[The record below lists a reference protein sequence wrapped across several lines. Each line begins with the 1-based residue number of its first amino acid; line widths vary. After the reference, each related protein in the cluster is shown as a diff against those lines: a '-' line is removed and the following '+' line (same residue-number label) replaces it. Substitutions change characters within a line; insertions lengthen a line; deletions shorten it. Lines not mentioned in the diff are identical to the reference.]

1 LDPIGTRQEALER
14 RGSLGDTAVSGAAGP
29 ALVELL
35 PRVLHDSPAAMLLVD
50 LNRSEVTYANRQAVL
65 MAPGL
70 GLPVKINDWSQAA
83 GLRDPDGVPL
93 PDTGSPLSRIASG
106 QPVAGESV
114 TAARDSGAVPAREP
128 LWVTG
133 FPLTDAPGLSDRALV
148 VFFRLADASAGSRAV
163 EDVLSGLRDRAVL
176 ATDVSF
182 TISDPGLPDNPLVW
196 VNPAFTR
203 ITGYSFEDAAGR
215 NSRFLQGP
223 ATDRE
228 TVRAMRDA
236 LATHQSITVTLLN
249 YRKDGTAFWNEVS
262 VSPVFDGDGRLTNFV
277 GVQADVTAR
286 VQAEAEREEAY
297 RATERAQSRLTVL
310 AGVSAALST
319 TLDVG
324 EALHR
329 MAAELVPAF
338 ADWCAVDL
346 AEPHVVRRVAV
357 AHKDPGRVAA
367 LSAVPP
373 TAGVRGTVV
382 STVLAAGQ
390 PQLFAEIDDARLAEL
405 AGPPERLALLREV
418 GVTSGLVVPLRA
430 RSRVLGALSLGLT
443 ETDRRY
449 GEEDLSMVVDI
460 GRRAG
465 LAVDNAQLFGRE
477 HEVAVALQR
486 SMLPRVPSVAGLE
499 ISAHYFAGSERADV
513 GGDWYDVLPLPDG
526 SVGVAV
532 GDVMGHDL
540 IAAAAMGQL
549 RSVLRS
555 YAWEGHRPSE
565 VLERLDRLVQG
576 LGMAQ
581 LATCVYGRLLPVEG
595 GALLRYANAG
605 HLPPVV
611 QRRTG
616 EVEVLDGGK
625 SVLIGAP
632 GGSSEGGRPDGSAF
646 IPRGATL
653 ILYTDGLVEDRETDV
668 DAGVARLCALVAGHD
683 PALGVSRLCDRLLD
697 ELLTGPRTD
706 DAAVIAVRISDSW
719 GHDPAPEQVR

>member
-1 LDPIGTRQEALER
+1 M
-14 RGSLGDTAVSGAAGP
+14 GDTAVSGAAGP

-50 LNRSEVTYANRQAVL
+50 LHRGEVTYANRQAIL
-65 MAPGL
+65 MAPDL
-70 GLPVKINDWSQAA
+70 GLPVKINDWSGVA

-93 PDTGSPLSRIASG
+93 SDTNSPLARIASG

-114 TAARDSGAVPAREP
+114 TAARDSGVVRAGEP

-133 FPLTDAPGLSDRALV
+133 FPLTNTPGLSERALI
-148 VFFRLADASAGSRAV
+148 VFFRLADAAAGGRAV
-163 EDVLSGLRDRAVL
+163 EDVLSRLRDRAVL

-182 TISDPGLPDNPLVW
+182 TISDPALPDNPLVW
-196 VNPAFTR
+196 VNPAFSR
-203 ITGYSFEDAAGR
+203 ITGNRFDEVTGR
-215 NSRFLQGP
+215 NCRVLQGP
-223 ATDRE
+223 ATDRD
-228 TVRAMRDA
+228 TVLAIREA
-236 LATHQSITVTLLN
+236 LDKHESITVTLVN
-249 YRKDGTAFWNEVS
+249 YRKDGKAFWNEVS
-262 VSPVFDGDGRLTNFV
+262 VSPVFDGHGSLTNFV

-297 RATERAQSRLTVL
+297 RAAERAQSRLAVL

-346 AEPHVVRRVAV
+346 AEPQAVRRVAV
-357 AHKDPGRVAA
+357 AHRDPTKMAA
-367 LSAVPP
+367 LRAVPP
-373 TAGVRGTVV
+373 TAGVRTTVV
-382 STVLAAGQ
+382 STVLSAGQ
-390 PQLFAEIDDARLAEL
+390 PQLFGEIDDARLAEL

-418 GVTSGLVVPLRA
+418 GVTSGMVVPLRA
-430 RSRVLGALSLGLT
+430 RSRVLGALSFGLADH
-443 ETDRRY
+443 DRRY
-449 GEEDLSMVVDI
+449 GEEDLSMAVDI

-465 LAVDNAQLFGRE
+465 LAIDNAHLYSKE

-486 SMLPRVPSVAGLE
+486 SMLPRVPPVPGLE

-526 SVGVAV
+526 SVGIAV

-595 GALLRYANAG
+595 GGLLRYANAG

-611 QRRTG
+611 QSRTG
-616 EVEVLDGGK
+616 EVEILDGGK

-632 GGSSEGGRPDGSAF
+632 GGSSEGGRPDGTAF

-668 DAGVARLCALVAGHD
+668 DSGVARLCALVAAHD
-683 PALGVSRLCDRLLD
+683 PALGVSTLCDRLLD

-706 DAAVIAVRISDSW
+706 DAAVIAVQVSDRW
-719 GHDPAPEQVR
+719 GYDPEPSPGPVS

>member
-1 LDPIGTRQEALER
+1 MPV
-14 RGSLGDTAVSGAAGP
+14 GDTAVTGRAGP

-50 LNRSEVTYANRQAVL
+50 LTRGEVTYANQQAIL
-65 MAPGL
+65 MSPDL
-70 GLPVKINDWSQAA
+70 TLPVPLNEWSKVA
-83 GLRDPDGVPL
+83 GLRDVDGVPL
-93 PDTGSPLSRIASG
+93 AESANPLARIAAG
-106 QPVAGESV
+106 EPVAGESV
-114 TAARDSGAVPAREP
+114 TAARDSGVVKAREP

-133 FPLTDAPGLSDRALV
+133 FPLTGAPGLSDRALV
-148 VFFRLADASAGSRAV
+148 VFFRLADAGAGSRQV
-163 EDVLSGLRDRAVL
+163 EEVLSGLRDRAVL

-182 TISDPGLPDNPLVW
+182 TISDPSQDDNPLVW

-203 ITGYSFEDAAGR
+203 ITGYEFDEAIGR
-215 NSRFLQGP
+215 NCRFLQGA
-223 ATDRE
+223 ATDPD
-228 TVRAMRDA
+228 TVAVMRQA
-236 LATHQSITVTLLN
+236 LQEQQSVTVTVLN

-262 VSPVFDGDGRLTNFV
+262 MSPVFDGAGTLTNYV

-286 VQAEAEREEAY
+286 VQAEAEREAAY
-297 RATERAQSRLTVL
+297 RAAERAQARLAML

-319 TLDVG
+319 TLDVT
-324 EALHR
+324 EALSR
-329 MAAELVPAF
+329 MARELVPAV

-346 AEPHVVRRVAV
+346 SGPLGARRVAV
-357 AHKDPGRVAA
+357 AHRDPAKLGP
-367 LSAVPP
+367 LQAVPP
-373 TAGVRGTVV
+373 TAGLRG
-382 STVLAAGQ
+382 STVASVLSTGQ
-390 PQLFAEIDDARLAEL
+390 PRLFSDIDDARLASL
-405 AGPPERLALLREV
+405 AGSPERLALLRQV
-418 GVTSGLVVPLRA
+418 GVTSGLVVPMRA
-430 RSRVLGALSLGLT
+430 RSRVLGAITLGMVDGT
-443 ETDRRY
+443 RRY
-449 GEEDLSMVVDI
+449 NEEDLQMAADI

-465 LAVDNAQLFGRE
+465 LAVDNAQLFARE

-486 SMLPRVPSVAGLE
+486 AMLPRVPHIAGLE

-526 SVGVAV
+526 SVGVAI

-581 LATCVYGRLLPVEG
+581 LATCVYGRLLPSED

-611 QRRTG
+611 QRRDG
-616 EVEVLDGGK
+616 GVDVLDGGK

-632 GGSSEGGRPDGSAF
+632 GGASNRPDGSAL
-646 IPRGATL
+646 IGRGSTL
-653 ILYTDGLVEDRETDV
+653 VLYTDGLVEDRETDI
-668 DAGVARLCALVAGHD
+668 DAGVARLCELVAGHD
-683 PALGVSRLCDRLLD
+683 PALGVARLCDRLLD
-697 ELLTGPRTD
+697 ELLVGERTD
-706 DAAVIAVRISDSW
+706 DAAVVAVRISDDW
-719 GHDPAPEQVR
+719 GRTVR

>member
-1 LDPIGTRQEALER
+1 VRGT
-14 RGSLGDTAVSGAAGP
+14 AGP
-29 ALVELL
+29 GLVELL

-50 LNRSEVTYANRQAVL
+50 LNRGEVTYANRQAIL
-65 MAPGL
+65 MAPDL
-70 GLPVKINDWSQAA
+70 GLPMKINDWAEAA
-83 GLRDPDGVPL
+83 GLRDSDGVPL
-93 PDTGSPLSRIASG
+93 SDTSSPLSRIAAG

-114 TAARDSGAVPAREP
+114 TAARDSGIVRAREP

-133 FPLTDAPGLSDRALV
+133 FPLTDAPGLSDRGLI
-148 VFFRLADASAGSRAV
+148 VFFRLADASAGNRAV
-163 EDVLSGLRDRAVL
+163 EDVLAGLRDRAVL

-182 TISDPGLPDNPLVW
+182 TISDPAQPDNPLVW

-203 ITGYSFEDAAGR
+203 ITGYTFEEAAGR
-215 NSRFLQGP
+215 NCRFLQGP
-223 ATDRE
+223 ATDRD
-228 TVRAMRDA
+228 TVRAMHEA
-236 LATHQSITVTLLN
+236 LAAQQSITVTLLN

-262 VSPVFDGDGRLTNFV
+262 MSPVFDGEGQLTNFV

-286 VQAEAEREEAY
+286 VQAEAEREAAY
-297 RATERAQSRLTVL
+297 QAAERAQGRLAVL

-329 MAAELVPAF
+329 MAAELVPSF
-338 ADWCAVDL
+338 ADWCAVDMPE
-346 AEPHVVRRVAV
+346 APGGVRRVAV
-357 AHKDPGRVAA
+357 AHRDPTRVAA
-367 LSAVPP
+367 LRAVPP

-382 STVLAAGQ
+382 SAVLAAGQ
-390 PQLFAEIDDARLAEL
+390 PQLFSEIDDTRLAEL

-430 RSRVLGALSLGLT
+430 RSRVLGALTLGMI
-443 ETDRRY
+443 DGQRRY
-449 GEEDLSMVVDI
+449 EEEDLQMAADI

-465 LAVDNAQLFGRE
+465 LAVDNAQLFARE

-486 SMLPRVPSVAGLE
+486 SMLPRVPSVPGLE

-581 LATCVYGRLLPVEG
+581 LATCVYGRLLPDEE

-611 QRRTG
+611 QHGTG

-632 GGSSEGGRPDGSAF
+632 RGASEGGRPDGSAI

-683 PALGVSRLCDRLLD
+683 PALGVSTLCDRLLD

-719 GHDPAPEQVR
+719 GRDPLPGLS

>member
-1 LDPIGTRQEALER
+1 
-14 RGSLGDTAVSGAAGP
+14 
-29 ALVELL
+29 
-35 PRVLHDSPAAMLLVD
+35 
-50 LNRSEVTYANRQAVL
+50 
-65 MAPGL
+65 
-70 GLPVKINDWSQAA
+70 
-83 GLRDPDGVPL
+83 
-93 PDTGSPLSRIASG
+93 
-106 QPVAGESV
+106 
-114 TAARDSGAVPAREP
+114 
-128 LWVTG
+128 VTG

-148 VFFRLADASAGSRAV
+148 VFFRLADAATGQRRV
-163 EDVLSGLRDRAVL
+163 EDVLAGLRDRAVL

-182 TISDPGLPDNPLVW
+182 TISDPTREDNPLVW
-196 VNPAFTR
+196 MNPAFAR
-203 ITGYSFEDAAGR
+203 ITGYSFEETVGR
-215 NSRFLQGP
+215 NCRFLQGP
-223 ATDRE
+223 ATDRD
-228 TVRAMRDA
+228 TVRAMRRA
-236 LATHQSITVTLLN
+236 LDSQQSITVTLLN

-262 VSPVFDGDGRLTNFV
+262 MSPVFDGEGTLTNFV

-286 VQAEAEREEAY
+286 VQAEAEREAAY
-297 RATERAQSRLTVL
+297 RAAERAQSRLAVL

-346 AEPHVVRRVAV
+346 PEPQGVRRVAV
-357 AHKDPGRVAA
+357 AHKDPARVP
-367 LSAVPP
+367 AVRAVLP

-382 STVLAAGQ
+382 SAVLAAGQ
-390 PQLFAEIDDARLAEL
+390 PQLFSEIDDATLAEVG
-405 AGPPERLALLREV
+405 GPPERVALLREI

-430 RSRVLGALSLGLT
+430 RSRVLGALTLGLT
-443 ETDRRY
+443 GGERRY
-449 GEEDLSMVVDI
+449 DQEDLEMAADI

-486 SMLPRVPSVAGLE
+486 SMLPRVPRVPGLE

-581 LATCVYGRLLPVEG
+581 LATCVYGRLLPVED

-632 GGSSEGGRPDGSAF
+632 GGASEGGRPDGSAF

-668 DAGVARLCALVAGHD
+668 DAGVARLCSLIAGHD
-683 PALGVSRLCDRLLD
+683 PALGVSTLCDRLLD

-706 DAAVIAVRISDSW
+706 DAAVIAVQISDSW
-719 GHDPAPEQVR
+719 GRDPVPDPTRVS

>member
-1 LDPIGTRQEALER
+1 
-14 RGSLGDTAVSGAAGP
+14 
-29 ALVELL
+29 
-35 PRVLHDSPAAMLLVD
+35 MLLVD
-50 LNRSEVTYANRQAVL
+50 LTRGEVTYANRQAIL
-65 MAPGL
+65 MAPDL
-70 GLPVKINDWSQAA
+70 GLPIRINDWSEAA

-93 PDTGSPLSRIASG
+93 SDTRSPLSRIAAG
-106 QPVAGESV
+106 EPVAGESV
-114 TAARDSGAVPAREP
+114 TAARDSGVVRAHEP

-133 FPLTDAPGLSDRALV
+133 FPLTGAPGLADRALV
-148 VFFRLADASAGSRAV
+148 VFFRLADATSGARQV

-182 TISDPGLPDNPLVW
+182 TISDPALADNPLVW

-203 ITGYSFEDAAGR
+203 ITGYPLEETAGR
-215 NSRFLQGP
+215 NCRFLQGP
-223 ATDRE
+223 ATDRA
-228 TVRAMRDA
+228 TVQAMHEA
-236 LATHQSITVTLLN
+236 LQAQRSITVTLLN

-262 VSPVFDGDGRLTNFV
+262 MSPVFDGTGRLTNFV

-286 VQAEAEREEAY
+286 VHAEAEREAAY
-297 RATERAQSRLTVL
+297 RAAERAQSRLAAL
-310 AGVSAALST
+310 AEVSAALST
-319 TLDVG
+319 TLDVT

-329 MAAELVPAF
+329 MAQELVPAV

-346 AEPHVVRRVAV
+346 AEPQGVRRVAV
-357 AHKDPGRVAA
+357 AHKDPTR
-367 LSAVPP
+367 LTPLRAVPP
-373 TAGVRGTVV
+373 AAGVRGTVV

-390 PQLFAEIDDARLAEL
+390 PQLFAEIDDEKLVEL
-405 AGPPERLALLREV
+405 AGPPERLALLRQV
-418 GVTSGLVVPLRA
+418 GMTSGLVVPLRA
-430 RSRVLGALSLGLT
+430 RSRVLGALSLGLVDG
-443 ETDRRY
+443 ERRY
-449 GEEDLSMVVDI
+449 DEDDLQMAADI

-465 LAVDNAQLFGRE
+465 LAVDNAQLFAKE

-486 SMLPRVPSVAGLE
+486 AMLPRLPVVPGLE
-499 ISAHYFAGSERADV
+499 VSAHYFAGSERADV

-526 SVGVAV
+526 SVGVAI

-581 LATCVYGRLLPVEG
+581 LATCVYGRLLPAEG

-611 QRRTG
+611 QGRDG
-616 EVEVLDGGK
+616 SVEVLDGGK

-646 IPRGATL
+646 IPRGSTL
-653 ILYTDGLVEDRETDV
+653 VLYTDGLVEDRETDV

-683 PALGVSRLCDRLLD
+683 PALGVSVLCDRLLD

-706 DAAVIAVRISDSW
+706 DAAVVAVRISDSW
-719 GHDPAPEQVR
+719 GHDPR

>member
-1 LDPIGTRQEALER
+1 MA
-14 RGSLGDTAVSGAAGP
+14 DTAVSGGTTP

-50 LNRSEVTYANRQAVL
+50 LNRSEVTYANRQAIL
-65 MAPGL
+65 MAPDV
-70 GLPVKINDWSQAA
+70 GLPVKIDEWSRLA
-83 GLRDPDGVPL
+83 GLRDSDGL
-93 PDTGSPLSRIASG
+93 SLSDAGSSLSRIASG
-106 QPVAGESV
+106 KPVAGESV
-114 TAARDSGAVPAREP
+114 TAARDSGVVRAGEP

-203 ITGYSFEDAAGR
+203 ITGYGFDEATGR
-215 NSRFLQGP
+215 NCRFLQGA

-228 TVRAMRDA
+228 TVRAMREA
-236 LATHQSITVTLLN
+236 LDTHQSITVTLVN

-262 VSPVFDGDGRLTNFV
+262 MSPVFDGAGRLTNFV

-297 RATERAQSRLTVL
+297 RATERAQGRLAVL

-319 TLDVG
+319 TLDAG

-346 AEPHVVRRVAV
+346 AEPKGGVRRVAV

-367 LSAVPP
+367 LRAVPP
-373 TAGVRGTVV
+373 TAGVRGGVV
-382 STVLAAGQ
+382 AAVLAAGQ
-390 PQLFAEIDDARLAEL
+390 PQLYSDLDDDRLVEL

-418 GVTSGLVVPLRA
+418 GVTSGMVVPLRA

-443 ETDRRY
+443 RTDRRY
-449 GEEDLSMVVDI
+449 DEEDLSMAVDI

-465 LAVDNAQLFGRE
+465 LAVDNAQLFGKE

-486 SMLPRVPSVAGLE
+486 SMLPRVPPVAGLE

-611 QRRTG
+611 QRRDG
-616 EVEVLDGGK
+616 AVEVLDGGK

-646 IPRGATL
+646 IARGSTL

-683 PALGVSRLCDRLLD
+683 PVLGVARLCDRLLD

-719 GHDPAPEQVR
+719 GYDPAPEQVS

>member
-1 LDPIGTRQEALER
+1 
-14 RGSLGDTAVSGAAGP
+14 
-29 ALVELL
+29 
-35 PRVLHDSPAAMLLVD
+35 MLLVD
-50 LNRSEVTYANRQAVL
+50 LDRGEVTYANRQAIL
-65 MAPGL
+65 MAPDL
-70 GLPVKINDWSQAA
+70 GLPAKINDWSRSA

-93 PDTGSPLSRIASG
+93 SETSSPLSRIASG

-114 TAARDSGAVPAREP
+114 TAARDSGIVRAREP

-133 FPLTDAPGLSDRALV
+133 FRLTDAPGLSDRALV

-163 EDVLSGLRDRAVL
+163 EDVLSDLRDRAVL
-176 ATDVSF
+176 ATEVSF

-203 ITGYSFEDAAGR
+203 ITGYTFEDAAGR
-215 NSRFLQGP
+215 NCRFLQGT
-223 ATDRE
+223 ATDRD
-228 TVRAMRDA
+228 TVRVMREA
-236 LATHQSITVTLLN
+236 LDKHQSITVTLVN

-262 VSPVFDGDGRLTNFV
+262 MSPVFDGEGRLTNYV

-286 VQAEAEREEAY
+286 VQAEAEREDAY
-297 RATERAQSRLTVL
+297 RATERAQSRLAVL

-319 TLDVG
+319 TLDAG

-346 AEPHVVRRVAV
+346 AEPQGVRRVAV

-367 LSAVPP
+367 LRAVPP
-373 TAGVRGTVV
+373 TAGARGGVV
-382 STVLAAGQ
+382 AAVLAAGQ
-390 PQLFAEIDDARLAEL
+390 PQLFSELDDDQLAEL
-405 AGPPERLALLREV
+405 AGRPERLALLREV
-418 GVTSGLVVPLRA
+418 GVTSGMVVPLRA
-430 RSRVLGALSLGLT
+430 RSRVLGALSFGLT

-449 GEEDLSMVVDI
+449 GEQDLSMAIDI

-465 LAVDNAQLFGRE
+465 LAVDNAQLYGKE

-486 SMLPRVPSVAGLE
+486 SMLPRVPPVAGLE

-611 QRRTG
+611 QRRNG

-646 IPRGATL
+646 IPRGSTL

-668 DAGVARLCALVAGHD
+668 DSGVARLCALVAGHD
-683 PALGVSRLCDRLLD
+683 PALGVSTLCDRLLD

-719 GHDPAPEQVR
+719 GSDPAPVKLS

>member
-1 LDPIGTRQEALER
+1 
-14 RGSLGDTAVSGAAGP
+14 
-29 ALVELL
+29 
-35 PRVLHDSPAAMLLVD
+35 
-50 LNRSEVTYANRQAVL
+50 
-65 MAPGL
+65 
-70 GLPVKINDWSQAA
+70 
-83 GLRDPDGVPL
+83 
-93 PDTGSPLSRIASG
+93 
-106 QPVAGESV
+106 
-114 TAARDSGAVPAREP
+114 
-128 LWVTG
+128 VTG

-148 VFFRLADASAGSRAV
+148 VFFRVGDASAGNRAV
-163 EDVLSGLRDRAVL
+163 EDVLAGLRDRAVL

-182 TISDPGLPDNPLVW
+182 TISDPALPDNPLLW

-203 ITGYSFEDAAGR
+203 ITGYTFDETVGR
-215 NSRFLQGP
+215 NCRFLQGP
-223 ATDRE
+223 ATDRD

-236 LATHQSITVTLLN
+236 LDAHQSITVTLLN

-262 VSPVFDGDGRLTNFV
+262 MSPVFDGDGTLTNFV

-286 VQAEAEREEAY
+286 VQAEAEREAAY
-297 RATERAQSRLTVL
+297 RATERAQSRLATL
-310 AGVSAALST
+310 AEVSAALST
-319 TLDVG
+319 TLEVA
-324 EALHR
+324 EALNR
-329 MAAELVPAF
+329 MAQQLVPAV

-346 AEPHVVRRVAV
+346 GEPQGVRRVAV
-357 AHKDPGRVAA
+357 AHRDPGK
-367 LSAVPP
+367 LSALQSVPP
-373 TAGVRGTVV
+373 TAGVRGSTV
-382 STVLAAGQ
+382 SAVLAAGQ
-390 PQLFAEIDDARLAEL
+390 PQLFKEIDDEQLVRL
-405 AGPPERLALLREV
+405 AGPPERLALLRAV

-430 RSRVLGALSLGLT
+430 RSRVLGALTLGLVD
-443 ETDRRY
+443 DRRRY
-449 GEEDLSMVVDI
+449 DEEDLQMAADI

-465 LAVDNAQLFGRE
+465 LAVDNAQLYGKE

-486 SMLPRVPSVAGLE
+486 SMLPRVPAVPGLE
-499 ISAHYFAGSERADV
+499 VSAHYFAGSDRADV

-526 SVGVAV
+526 SVGVAI

-632 GGSSEGGRPDGSAF
+632 GGASEGGRPDGSAF
-646 IPRGATL
+646 IPRGSTL

-706 DAAVIAVRISDSW
+706 DAAVVAVRISDSW
-719 GHDPAPEQVR
+719 GRDPVPG

>member
-1 LDPIGTRQEALER
+1 MGDAVVTGT
-14 RGSLGDTAVSGAAGP
+14 AGP

-50 LNRSEVTYANRQAVL
+50 LIRNEVTYANRQAIL
-65 MAPGL
+65 MAPDL
-70 GLPVKINDWSQAA
+70 GLPMKINDWAQAA
-83 GLRDPDGVPL
+83 GLCDTDGVPL
-93 PDTGSPLSRIASG
+93 SDTSSPLSRIAAG

-114 TAARDSGAVPAREP
+114 TAARDSGIVRAREP

-133 FPLTDAPGLSDRALV
+133 FPLTNAPGLSDRGLV
-148 VFFRLADASAGSRAV
+148 VFFRLADASAGNRAV

-182 TISDPGLPDNPLVW
+182 TISDPAQPDNPLVW

-203 ITGYSFEDAAGR
+203 ITGYTFDEAAGH
-215 NSRFLQGP
+215 NCRFLQGP
-223 ATDRE
+223 ATDRD
-228 TVRAMRDA
+228 TVRAMREA
-236 LATHQSITVTLLN
+236 LDTEQSITVTLLN

-262 VSPVFDGDGRLTNFV
+262 MSPVFDGTGTLTNFV

-286 VQAEAEREEAY
+286 VQAEAEREAAY
-297 RATERAQSRLTVL
+297 QAAERAQGRLVVL

-338 ADWCAVDL
+338 ADWCAVDMP
-346 AEPHVVRRVAV
+346 EPKGVRRVAV
-357 AHKDPGRVAA
+357 AHKDPARVGA
-367 LSAVPP
+367 LRAVPP

-390 PQLFAEIDDARLAEL
+390 PQLFSEIDDARLTEL
-405 AGPPERLALLREV
+405 AGPPERVALLREV

-430 RSRVLGALSLGLT
+430 RSRVLGALSLGM
-443 ETDRRY
+443 TDGARRY
-449 GEEDLSMVVDI
+449 DEEDLQMAADI

-465 LAVDNAQLFGRE
+465 LAVDNAQLFARE

-486 SMLPRVPSVAGLE
+486 SMLPRVPPVPGLE
-499 ISAHYFAGSERADV
+499 VSAHYFAGSERADV

-611 QRRTG
+611 QSRTG

-653 ILYTDGLVEDRETDV
+653 ILYTDGLVEDRETDI

-683 PALGVSRLCDRLLD
+683 PALGVSTLCDRLLD

-706 DAAVIAVRISDSW
+706 DAAVVAVRISDSW
-719 GHDPAPEQVR
+719 GRDPVS

>member
-1 LDPIGTRQEALER
+1 
-14 RGSLGDTAVSGAAGP
+14 LGDTAVTGEAGP

-50 LNRSEVTYANRQAVL
+50 LDRGEVTYANRQAIL
-65 MAPGL
+65 MAPDL
-70 GLPVKINDWSQAA
+70 GLPMKINDWSQAA
-83 GLRDPDGVPL
+83 GLLDPDGVPL
-93 PDTGSPLSRIASG
+93 SDTSSPLSRIAAG
-106 QPVAGESV
+106 RPVSGESV
-114 TAARDSGAVPAREP
+114 TAAHDSGVVRAREP

-133 FPLTDAPGLSDRALV
+133 FPLTNAPGLSDRALV
-148 VFFRLADASAGSRAV
+148 VFFRLADASTGTRAV

-182 TISDPGLPDNPLVW
+182 TISDPARPDNLLVW

-203 ITGYSFEDAAGR
+203 ITGYSFEEATGR
-215 NSRFLQGP
+215 NCRFLQGP
-223 ATDRE
+223 ATDRD
-228 TVRAMRDA
+228 TVRAMREA
-236 LATHQSITVTLLN
+236 LDTHQSVTVTLLN
-249 YRKDGTAFWNEVS
+249 YRKDGTGFWNEVS
-262 VSPVFDGDGRLTNFV
+262 ISPVFDGEGELTNFV

-297 RATERAQSRLTVL
+297 RATERAQSRLAVL

-319 TLDVG
+319 TLDVA

-338 ADWCAVDL
+338 ADWCALDL
-346 AEPHVVRRVAV
+346 AEPQGVRRVAV
-357 AHKDPGRVAA
+357 AHKDPTRVAA
-367 LSAVPP
+367 LRAVPP
-373 TAGVRGTVV
+373 TLGVRGTAV
-382 STVLAAGQ
+382 SAVLAAGQ
-390 PQLFAEIDDARLAEL
+390 PQLFSEIDDARLADL
-405 AGPPERLALLREV
+405 AGSPERLALVRAV

-443 ETDRRY
+443 EHDRRY
-449 GEEDLSMVVDI
+449 GEEDLSMAVDI

-465 LAVDNAQLFGRE
+465 LAIDNAQLFGRE

-486 SMLPRVPSVAGLE
+486 SMLPRVPPVPGLE

-646 IPRGATL
+646 IPHGATL

-668 DAGVARLCALVAGHD
+668 DSGVARLCALVAEHD
-683 PALGVSRLCDRLLD
+683 PAHSVSTLCDRLLD

-719 GHDPAPEQVR
+719 GRDRAPGQVS

>member
-1 LDPIGTRQEALER
+1 VT
-14 RGSLGDTAVSGAAGP
+14 GAAGP

-50 LNRSEVTYANRQAVL
+50 LTRGEVTYANRQAIL
-65 MAPGL
+65 MAPD
-70 GLPVKINDWSQAA
+70 LPLPMQINDWSQAA
-83 GLRDPDGVPL
+83 GLRDIDGTMLSETV
-93 PDTGSPLSRIASG
+93 SPLSRIAAG
-106 QPVAGESV
+106 EPVAGESV
-114 TAARDSGAVPAREP
+114 TAARDSGIVRARQP

-133 FPLTDAPGLSDRALV
+133 FPLTGAPGLSDRALV
-148 VFFRLADASAGSRAV
+148 VFFRLADAGSGSRQV

-203 ITGYSFEDAAGR
+203 ITGYTFEEAAGR
-215 NSRFLQGP
+215 NCRFLQGP
-223 ATDRE
+223 ATDRGI
-228 TVRAMRDA
+228 VRAMRDA
-236 LATHQSITVTLLN
+236 VADRQSITLTVLN

-262 VSPVFDGDGRLTNFV
+262 MSPVFDGAGRLTNFV

-286 VQAEAEREEAY
+286 VQAEAEREAAY
-297 RATERAQSRLTVL
+297 QATERAQGRLAVL

-319 TLDVG
+319 TLDVT
-324 EALHR
+324 EALRR
-329 MAAELVPAF
+329 MADELVPAI

-346 AEPHVVRRVAV
+346 ATSQGVRRVAV
-357 AHKDPGRVAA
+357 AHRDPARVAA
-367 LSAVPP
+367 LQAVPP
-373 TAGVRGTVV
+373 TAGVRGTTV
-382 STVLAAGQ
+382 STVLTAGQ
-390 PQLFAEIDDARLAEL
+390 PQLFSEIDDTRLAQL
-405 AGPPERLALLREV
+405 AGRPERLALLREV

-430 RSRVLGALSLGLT
+430 RSRVLGALSLGLV
-443 ETDRRY
+443 DGQRRY
-449 GEEDLSMVVDI
+449 DEEDLQMAADI

-465 LAVDNAQLFGRE
+465 LAVDNAQLYGKE

-486 SMLPRVPSVAGLE
+486 SMLPRVPPVPGLE
-499 ISAHYFAGSERADV
+499 VSAHYFAGSERADV

-611 QRRTG
+611 QRGSG

-653 ILYTDGLVEDRETDV
+653 VLYTDGLVEDRTTDV
-668 DAGVARLCALVAGHD
+668 DAGVARLRALVASHD
-683 PALGVSRLCDRLLD
+683 PALGVSTLCDRLLD
-697 ELLTGPRTD
+697 ELLTAPRTD
-706 DAAVIAVRISDSW
+706 DAAVLAVRISDTW
-719 GHDPAPEQVR
+719 GHDPAPAGPG